1 MEGTKQKKLLALQK
15 ARETA
20 AANREL
26 KKKAHSDALSAL
38 QDSLRIEE
46 VAESPDKH
54 FRYVVK
60 TPSGKLLLFGKKKS
74 PIFQDAT
81 ELKLFEENAH
91 KNQEKRQ
98 SFIKKAKKI
107 PVDTKA
113 PKEEWETLPKA
124 HSDPESALFYELKY
138 FY

>member
-1 MEGTKQKKLLALQK
+1 MEGTKQKKLDALQK
-15 ARETA
+15 AREIA

-26 KKKAHSDALSAL
+26 KKKAYNDALSAL

-54 FRYVVK
+54 FRYAVK

-81 ELKLFEENAH
+81 ELKLFGDKSHGDE
-91 KNQEKRQ
+91 KKRQ
-98 SFIKKAKKI
+98 SFIKKAQKI
-107 PVDTKA
+107 PVDSKA

-124 HSDPESALFYELKY
+124 YSDPESALFYELKY